1 MFILA
6 CAGHCFVYIAEC
18 FELYSVQLPACC
30 AVPCCP
36 VLWFVQALT
45 EAAAEEGGLLAAEQ
59 QHSAGAAMREAARSA
74 TEAQVARL
82 TAARL
87 NARVTALE
95 GELAELA
102 AAKEALEG
110 G

>member
-1 MFILA
+1 MLS
-6 CAGHCFVYIAEC
+6 CA
-18 FELYSVQLPACC
+18 
-30 AVPCCP
+30 
-36 VLWFVQALT
+36 QALT

-82 TAARL
+82 TAAHL

-95 GELAELA
+95 GELAELT

-110 G
+110 GCKCVYARGCHAIFVLVK